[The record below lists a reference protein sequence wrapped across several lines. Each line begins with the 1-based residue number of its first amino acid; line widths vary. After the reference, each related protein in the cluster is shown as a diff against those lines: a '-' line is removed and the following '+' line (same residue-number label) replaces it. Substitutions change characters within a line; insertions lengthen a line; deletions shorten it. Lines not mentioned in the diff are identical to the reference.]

1 MCEVGKAVSKF
12 NYDVF
17 SSFSVILRQINFVNE
32 RPVYVITLLVIAAIT
47 LHSVEEFIVSR
58 NCFTLD

>member
-1 MCEVGKAVSKF
+1 MCEVSKAVSKF

-32 RPVYVITLLVIAAIT
+32 KPVYVITLLVIAAIT
-47 LHSVEEFIVSR
+47 LHSVEELIVSR